1 MSTQVYET
9 RPLECWAKL
18 KELRRSQVR
27 ELWQAREKGE
37 LLIMGV
43 LGFLTSLPAGFGDYK
58 SFGLGPNFGRIMQ
71 DQDKA
76 SHVLAKAEARGYD
89 LDTCPTL
96 RSSLGALFSGDFD
109 VSPSG
114 ERMKPEF
121 LIEARICQ
129 PQGKFAQLW
138 QEYYDIPTYIL
149 ELPPS
154 MDHHKYLVDQ
164 MQDAIE
170 WMEKVTGRT
179 YNDSL
184 LIPAVENEWESRV
197 LWARM
202 CMDLKT
208 IPSPLDQLQMFSFE
222 ATFWRGRHQPVAL
235 ELMRMARDEV
245 AFRAANHI
253 AALPTER
260 CRLLHEGV
268 ATWFKSQVLRYP
280 RRYGAVYMGSQQLYG
295 DWGAYTMEEDGTINP
310 ISTLKE
316 LGRSL
321 NNRQEALEALAELY
335 LASSGHTMCTD
346 MEKRIKIRV
355 AIARDWKADGVV
367 FNMERGCKGTTSTH
381 TEAAFQLKEKGIPC
395 MPYDGSSC
403 NPKEFNEGEYFARFD
418 SLMESMGLRPLED

>member
-9 RPLECWAKL
+9 QPLECWTKL

-27 ELWQAREKGE
+27 ELWQAKEKDE
-37 LLIMGV
+37 MLIMGV

-58 SFGLGPNFGRIMQ
+58 SFGLGPNFGRIM
-71 DQDKA
+71 DDPDKA
-76 SHVLAKAEARGYD
+76 SQVLAAAEARGYD

-96 RSSLGALFSGDFD
+96 RSSLGALFSGAFD
-109 VSPSG
+109 LSPSG
-114 ERMKPEF
+114 ERVKPDL

-154 MDHHKYLVDQ
+154 MDHHQYLVDQ
-164 MQDAIE
+164 MQDGIE

-179 YNDSL
+179 YNDEL

-208 IPSPLDQLQMFSFE
+208 NPSPLDQLQMFSFE

-245 AFRAANHI
+245 AYRAANHI

-295 DWGAYTMEEDGTINP
+295 DWGAYTMEEDGTLNP

-316 LGRSL
+316 MGRSL
-321 NNRQEALEALAELY
+321 NTRQEALEALAELY
-335 LASSGHTMCTD
+335 LAYSGHTMCTD
-346 MEKRIKIRV
+346 MEKRIKIRL

-381 TEAAFQLKEKGIPC
+381 TEAAFQLKEHGIPC

-403 NPKEFNEGEYFARFD
+403 NPKEFNEGEYYARFD
-418 SLMESMGLRPLED
+418 AFMESMGLKPLED

>member
-1 MSTQVYET
+1 MSIQVYEAQ
-9 RPLECWAKL
+9 PLECWPKL
-18 KELRRSQVR
+18 KELRRNQVR
-27 ELWQAREKGE
+27 DLWQAKEKGE
-37 LLIMGV
+37 MLIMGV

-58 SFGLGPNFGRIMQ
+58 SFGLGPNFGRIM
-71 DQDKA
+71 DDPDKA
-76 SHVLAKAEARGYD
+76 SQVLAAAEARGYD

-96 RSSLGALFSGDFD
+96 RSSLGALFSGAFD
-109 VSPSG
+109 LSPSG
-114 ERMKPEF
+114 ERVKPDL

-164 MQDAIE
+164 MQDGIE
-170 WMEKVTGRT
+170 WMEKITGRT
-179 YNDSL
+179 YNDEL
-184 LIPAVENEWESRV
+184 LLPAVENEWESRV

-245 AFRAANHI
+245 TYRAANNI

-268 ATWFKSQVLRYP
+268 ATWFKSQVL
-280 RRYGAVYMGSQQLYG
+280 
-295 DWGAYTMEEDGTINP
+295 
-310 ISTLKE
+310 
-316 LGRSL
+316 
-321 NNRQEALEALAELY
+321 
-335 LASSGHTMCTD
+335 
-346 MEKRIKIRV
+346 
-355 AIARDWKADGVV
+355 
-367 FNMERGCKGTTSTH
+367 
-381 TEAAFQLKEKGIPC
+381 
-395 MPYDGSSC
+395 
-403 NPKEFNEGEYFARFD
+403 
-418 SLMESMGLRPLED
+418 